1 LMLTGVYNAWIQ
13 KSLDELSSLL
23 PARYAK
29 REASEGPLPSA
40 AVYEYT
46 VPGALD
52 GTVLTIAEIAPVSG
66 EYQAAFV
73 DATTLLAGGAHA
85 AAIDKLTYLTSESPM
100 VAASYI
106 NLGIAYHETGD
117 LDAAAEYLQIAIDL
131 DGAANNPVAYNE
143 LGIIFRKLGRFEEA
157 KASYQAALATSP
169 EYHFAQRNL
178 GILCDLYLAEL
189 ECALEQYESLSAAVP
204 DDDELAIW
212 IADVSDRMNR

>member
-1 LMLTGVYNAWIQ
+1 
-13 KSLDELSSLL
+13 
-23 PARYAK
+23 
-29 REASEGPLPSA
+29 
-40 AVYEYT
+40 
-46 VPGALD
+46 
-52 GTVLTIAEIAPVSG
+52 
-66 EYQAAFV
+66 
-73 DATTLLAGGAHA
+73 
-85 AAIDKLTYLTSESPM
+85 M